1 MTKRVLIIHGWES
14 NSREH
19 WFLAEK
25 ERLEKLG
32 YEVVVPDMPNT
43 LHPQK
48 EEWVKVIEDFNPDE
62 NSILIGHSLGGVTIL
77 RYLEIAKN
85 KTRKCIFIAT
95 PIRTL
100 GARYEGIENFLE
112 GDFDWNKI
120 QGNARKLVIF
130 NQTEDPA
137 VPLQHG
143 KDLANFTKTE
153 LVIVDGND
161 HFDKIDFGLLEKYIL
176 E

>member
-85 KTRKCIFIAT
+85 KTRKCI
-95 PIRTL
+95 L
-100 GARYEGIENFLE
+100 SLH
-112 GDFDWNKI
+112 
-120 QGNARKLVIF
+120 Q
-130 NQTEDPA
+130 
-137 VPLQHG
+137 
-143 KDLANFTKTE
+143 
-153 LVIVDGND
+153 
-161 HFDKIDFGLLEKYIL
+161 
-176 E
+176 